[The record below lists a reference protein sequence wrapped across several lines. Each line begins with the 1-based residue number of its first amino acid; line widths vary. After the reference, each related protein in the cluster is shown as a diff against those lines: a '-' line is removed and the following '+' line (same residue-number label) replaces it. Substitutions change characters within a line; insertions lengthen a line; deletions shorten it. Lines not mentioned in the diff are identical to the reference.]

1 MSKLLRRFKP
11 GLTWLDDH
19 ILEYLSLALLIFI
32 PLYPKIPI
40 ADLIPGYLV
49 RLRPDDLLVALAFG
63 IWVIWLIRKKVTL
76 RGNPLFIP
84 IGVYVIVGFLSTLSA
99 LFWTKTVPVQA
110 LHMEKLYL
118 HFIRRVEYFS
128 VFFIFFSSI
137 KSLAQ
142 IKKYIFLAAVVLL
155 GVSIYGF
162 GQKYLY
168 WPAFSTMNREFS
180 KGVKLYL
187 TEHARVLST
196 FGGHYDL
203 AAYLMIVL
211 TIFIPLI
218 TILKK
223 ITHKLLF
230 LIVSLAGFW
239 LLILTVSR
247 TSFLAYLVSIT
258 IVFSLLILKRG
269 WLWSVSRW
277 LIVIIFS
284 LVVMISFGDL
294 SDRFAHVLK
303 LDAFKTSFALKPL
316 KKEPPSGAQAA
327 YLDIGKNVGSKSD
340 TPPTTQKPTTGL
352 PVTGAVPSDVYEDVP
367 EYGEGEGLPA
377 TLTAKPRVYSQ
388 AAVQYDLSTGIR
400 LDYTWPQAIKGFTR
414 NPIFGSGYSTL
425 TKRNIEDFTEA
436 ESTDND
442 FLRALGETGLS
453 GFLAFF
459 GIIAFIIWYSLVN
472 FKKINDPFASTLVA
486 ALIAATLGLLVNSL
500 YIDVF
505 EASKVAYTFW
515 IMVAILLATVKL
527 ATTTKVNLKSQ
538 ITNSK

>member
-1 MSKLLRRFKP
+1 MLKLLKRFKP

-19 ILEYLSLALLIFI
+19 ILEYLSFALLIFI

-49 RLRPDDLLVALAFG
+49 RLRPDDLLVAFAFA
-63 IWVIWLIRKKVTL
+63 IWLIWLVRKKVTL
-76 RGNPLFIP
+76 KGNPLIIP
-84 IGVYVIVGFLSTLSA
+84 ILIYIAVGFISSLMA
-99 LFWTKTVPVQA
+99 IFVTKTVPISSI
-110 LHMEKLYL
+110 HIEKLFL
-118 HFIRRVEYFS
+118 NWARRIEYFS
-128 VFFIFFSSI
+128 IFFIFFSSI

-142 IKKYIFLAAVVLL
+142 IKKYIFLSAVILL
-155 GVSIYGF
+155 AVSIYGF

-180 KGVKLYL
+180 KGIKLYL

-211 TIFIPLI
+211 TLFIPLA
-218 TILKK
+218 LVVKK
-223 ITHKLLF
+223 WLHKLLF
-230 LIVSLAGFW
+230 LTVSLCGFW

-258 IVFSLLILKRG
+258 VAFSLIAFKRG
-269 WLWSVSRW
+269 WLWAISRW
-277 LIVIIFS
+277 FIVIALS
-284 LVVMISFGDL
+284 LGIMISFGDL
-294 SDRFAHVLK
+294 SDRFAHLLK
-303 LDAFKTSFALKPL
+303 LDSFKTSFALRPL
-316 KKEPPSGAQAA
+316 KKEPPKDSQAA
-327 YLDIGKNVGSKSD
+327 YLDIGSKSD
-340 TPPTTQKPTTGL
+340 IPPSAQKPTTG
-352 PVTGAVPSDVYEDVP
+352 PSITGAVPSDVYENIS
-367 EYGEGEGLPA
+367 EFGATSEGLPA
-377 TLTAKPRVYSQ
+377 TLAAKPRVYSQ

-400 LDYTWPQAIKGFTR
+400 LDYTWPQAIKGFLR
-414 NPIFGSGYSTL
+414 NPFFGSGYSTL
-425 TKRNIEDFTEA
+425 TKKNIEDFTEA

-442 FLRALGETGLS
+442 FLRALGETGLF

-459 GIIAFIIWYSLVN
+459 GMIAFIIWYALIN
-472 FKKINDPFASTLVA
+472 FKKISDPFYSIIVA
-486 ALIAATLGLLVNSL
+486 ALIAATVGLLVNAV

-527 ATTTKVNLKSQ
+527 TTASKVNSKSQ
-538 ITNSK
+538 VPNSK

>member
-1 MSKLLRRFKP
+1 MSKLLKWF
-11 GLTWLDDH
+11 DNH

-32 PLYPKIPI
+32 PLYPKIPLTDI
-40 ADLIPGYLV
+40 LPGYIV
-49 RLRPDDLLVALAFG
+49 RIRLDDFLIAFAFG
-63 IWVIWLIRKKVTL
+63 VWLIWLIRGKVSL
-76 RGNPLFIP
+76 RGNLLLIP
-84 IGVYVIVGFLSTLSA
+84 MALYVLAGFASTLSA
-99 LFWTKTVPVQA
+99 IFITKTVPFEN
-110 LHMEKLYL
+110 LHVAKLYL
-118 HFIRRVEYFS
+118 HFFRRIEYFS

-142 IKKYIFLAAVVLL
+142 IKKYVYITAIVLL
-155 GVSIYGF
+155 AVSIYGF

-211 TIFIPLI
+211 TLFIPLA
-218 TILKK
+218 LVVKK
-223 ITHKLLF
+223 WLHKLLF
-230 LIVSLAGFW
+230 LLVSLSGFW

-247 TSFLAYLVSIT
+247 TSFLAYLISIT
-258 IVFSLLILKRG
+258 IAFSLIAFKKG
-269 WLWSVSRW
+269 WLWAFSRW
-277 LIVIIFS
+277 FIV
-284 LVVMISFGDL
+284 VVLSFGIMISFGDL
-294 SDRFAHVLK
+294 SDRFAHLLK
-303 LDAFKTSFALKPL
+303 LNTLKTSFALRPI
-316 KKEPPSGAQAA
+316 KKEPPKGSQAA
-327 YLDIGKNVGSKSD
+327 YLDIGSKSD
-340 TPPTTQKPTTGL
+340 IPPSTQRPTTDSPI
-352 PVTGAVPSDVYEDVP
+352 TGAVPSDVYENIP
-367 EYGEGEGLPA
+367 EFGASSEGLPA
-377 TLTAKPRVYSQ
+377 TLAAKPRTYSQ

-414 NPIFGSGYSTL
+414 NPLFGSGYSTL

-442 FLRALGETGLS
+442 FLRALGETGLL

-459 GIIAFIIWYSLVN
+459 GMISFIVWYAIAN
-472 FKKINDPFASTLVA
+472 FKKISDPFYFVVVA
-486 ALIAATLGLLVNSL
+486 ALTAAIIGLLVNAI

-515 IMVAILLATVKL
+515 IMVAILLATIKL
-527 ATTTKVNLKSQ
+527 ATEEKNQGK
-538 ITNSK
+538 I